1 MDRLKGLIRRRDSIS
16 EWSGGICAWL
26 AIPLVGFTAY
36 DVIMRLYLFQAPTK
50 WVYEMTWMQ

>member
-1 MDRLKGLIRRRDSIS
+1 MDRLKGLICRSDSIS

-26 AIPLVGFTAY
+26 AVPLAGFTAY

-50 WVYEMTWMQ
+50 WAYEMTWMQ